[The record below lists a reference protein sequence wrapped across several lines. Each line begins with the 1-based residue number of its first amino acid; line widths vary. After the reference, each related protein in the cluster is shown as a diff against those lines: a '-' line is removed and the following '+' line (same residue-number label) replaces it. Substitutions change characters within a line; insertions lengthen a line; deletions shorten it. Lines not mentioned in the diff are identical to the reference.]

1 MIVNLASSQWIEIDG
16 VIVQLALH
24 VLKVPIGQLVNVPLQ
39 FAVFLPIVFKYMP
52 HSHFWALKAKELLL
66 KDSLSVRDEKIYQ
79 AGLHELN
86 SHQSTVKN

>member
-39 FAVFLPIVFKYMP
+39 FPGFFAKSFQVHATF
-52 HSHFWALKAKELLL
+52 ALLGIESKGVAFERL
-66 KDSLSVRDEKIYQ
+66 SLCKR
-79 AGLHELN
+79 
-86 SHQSTVKN
+86 